1 MESKRKNILTILL
14 IIVIVVV
21 VGVIG
26 FLGFELINGKVKESA
41 SQTITDEFDK
51 QIPTITEEEFNEGMQ
66 EQEQNTTQSPNQP
79 SGEEGSSGQT
89 GKYTGYRN
97 YNQSYYTT
105 GVNIDGYWVV
115 GTIRIPASGIRYSIF
130 SQPSKKALERGI
142 GMIYTSNGIN
152 QPGNTVLAGHNY
164 KNSLFFSKNKYLVE
178 GNPIYIKDATGVE
191 VKYIVTSKFTT
202 NDTDTSFYQR
212 DTGGKR
218 EITLSTCTDR
228 GSRTGERLIV
238 LAREE

>member
-1 MESKRKNILTILL
+1 MPKIPEKIPKYLTYEEVDTLL
-14 IIVIVVV
+14 NMP
-21 VGVIG
+21 
-26 FLGFELINGKVKESA
+26 LKTAYDYRTHAMLELLYA
-41 SQTITDEFDK
+41 T
-51 QIPTITEEEFNEGMQ
+51 GMRIS
-66 EQEQNTTQSPNQP
+66 ELLTLKFS
-79 SGEEGSSGQT
+79 
-89 GKYTGYRN
+89 
-97 YNQSYYTT
+97 
-105 GVNIDGYWVV
+105 NIDFINDCVRVEGK
-115 GTIRIPASGIRYSIF
+115 GSKERIVPINDA
-130 SQPSKKALERGI
+130 SKKALERVI

-218 EITLSTCTDR
+218 EITLSTCTNET
-228 GSRTGERLIV
+228 GKRTIV
-238 LAREE
+238 WARETKN